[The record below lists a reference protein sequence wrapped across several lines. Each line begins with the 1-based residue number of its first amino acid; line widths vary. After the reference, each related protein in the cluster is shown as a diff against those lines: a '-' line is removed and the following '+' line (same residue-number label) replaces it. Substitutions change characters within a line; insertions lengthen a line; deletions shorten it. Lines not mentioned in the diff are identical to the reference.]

1 MVVNMDNVICPNC
14 GTPNPPDHEVCQV
27 CHARLPVE
35 TSESEKDDRL
45 SSVPEERQDSKSS
58 FELDD
63 DFISALEDLEFSLD
77 LSEENLDKTIE
88 ELGEG
93 QVTDD
98 ELEDEVTLPD
108 ESESKDAFPEWLISL
123 AGRDFDEERME
134 IFSDIQE
141 EEQTSRLSSNLPSEE
156 FSEKSA
162 ETEKSAA
169 DSEGEGEE
177 PGKQI
182 ETKEDEEGLEQ
193 AELPDWLEAMRP
205 VEYVAPTLPS
215 SDAPEEHLE
224 SEGPLAGIWGALQP
238 ETELVSE
245 VEPKGTS
252 VALLVSDNHRI
263 HAELLKTM
271 LEGGEKPSSLPARIE
286 DATQNLL
293 RWIIAIILLITIIWS
308 LIDSNNPQNPQSW
321 EVPSEVV
328 SVYNL
333 INTLSAEDRVLIA
346 FEYEPGLSP
355 ELNAAAQPVVDHL
368 LIRGAY
374 LTLVST
380 SPVGPLLA
388 ERFIDS
394 TQRDHSVS
402 KNINY
407 VNLGYI
413 PASTAGLLSFSQSP
427 QRILPFTIESE
438 PAWGGRD
445 QDVMAPLKGIYA
457 VEDYKMVLVI
467 VEQPEVARAWIEQV
481 LPYLRASLP
490 PTPMVMVSSA
500 QAEPLI
506 RPYYE
511 AIPRQI
517 QGLVT
522 GLAGGT
528 SYANLT
534 GREGLGMGYWVAY
547 DRGLIAASLLI
558 FLGGV
563 IILLINLRNQRQENN
578 GEEAE

>member
-1 MVVNMDNVICPNC
+1 MVAKMDSVICPNC
-14 GTPNPPDHEVCQV
+14 GTPNPPDYEVCQV
-27 CHARLPVE
+27 CQAQLPVE
-35 TSESEKDDRL
+35 NNEPEKEDRP
-45 SSVPEERQDSKSS
+45 SPVPGDRQDSESS
-58 FELDD
+58 FELDE
-63 DFISALEDLEFSLD
+63 DFINALEDLESSLD
-77 LSEENLDKTIE
+77 LTEGNLKKTIE
-88 ELGEG
+88 ERDEG
-93 QVTDD
+93 QVTDH
-98 ELEDEVTLPD
+98 ELDDEVTLPD
-108 ESESKDAFPEWLISL
+108 ESESSDAFPEWLINL
-123 AGRDFDEERME
+123 AGKDFDEEGIE
-134 IFSDIQE
+134 ISSDFREKGEASGLI
-141 EEQTSRLSSNLPSEE
+141 SNLASEE
-156 FSEKSA
+156 FSERTA
-162 ETEKSAA
+162 EVEKSAS
-169 DSEGEGEE
+169 DSER
-177 PGKQI
+177 
-182 ETKEDEEGLEQ
+182 EDEEPVKPLETQ
-193 AELPDWLEAMRP
+193 EDEEELEPAELPDWLEAMKP
-205 VEYVAPTLPS
+205 VEYVGPKLPS
-215 SDAPEEHLE
+215 REAPEEHLE
-224 SEGPLAGIWGALQP
+224 SEGPLAGIWGVLQP

-245 VEPKGTS
+245 AEPKGTS

-263 HAELLKTM
+263 HADLLKTM
-271 LEGGEKPSSLPARIE
+271 VEGGEKPSSLHVKKK
-286 DATQNLL
+286 DATQNIL
-293 RWIIAIILLITIIWS
+293 RWIIAVILLITIIWS
-308 LIDSNNPQNPQSW
+308 LIDSSNPQNPQSW
-321 EVPSEVV
+321 EASPEVV

-333 INTLSAEDRVLIA
+333 INTLSSEDRVLIA
-346 FEYEPGLSP
+346 FEYEPGFSP
-355 ELNAAAQPVVDHL
+355 ELDAAAQPVVDHL
-368 LIRGAY
+368 LLRGAY

-394 TQRDHSVS
+394 TQSDHSVS

-445 QDVMAPLKGIYA
+445 RDAMIPLQGIYA
-457 VEDYKMVLVI
+457 VEDYKLILVI

-511 AIPRQI
+511 AIPKQI

-528 SYANLT
+528 SYAKFT
-534 GREGLGMGYWVAY
+534 GRDGLGTGYWVAY
-547 DRGLIAASLLI
+547 DRGLLAASSLI

-563 IILLINLRNQRQENN
+563 IILLIDLRHQRKDNN
-578 GEEAE
+578 GEPTE